1 MKDKNLVMNDD
12 EEEFIVVFNSPNEK
26 REFLAELV
34 SVPYTSVI
42 GDDDRLLEE
51 IKNWISY

>member
-12 EEEFIVVFNSPNEK
+12 EEEFIVIFNSPKEK

-34 SVPYTSVI
+34 SVPYTSII